1 MKSEDSMLTIGDK
14 IPKFNATIDNNQT
27 FNFTDTLGQN
37 LVLYFYPKDNTPG
50 CTKEAI
56 GFSVLA
62 EAFSA
67 ENTMVIGV
75 SRDSVK
81 KHLNFICKHN
91 LGIHLIADEDGA
103 ICKLFD
109 TWVEKQMY
117 GKSYMGIERSTYLI
131 DTDAKISKIWRK
143 VKVNGHVEEVLGA
156 VQDLNK

>member
-1 MKSEDSMLTIGDK
+1 MLTIGDK
-14 IPKFNATIDNNQT
+14 IPEFNATIDNNQT

-81 KHLNFICKHN
+81 KHLNFISKHN

-103 ICKLFD
+103 ICKFFD

-117 GKSYMGIERSTYLI
+117 GKSYMGIERSTFLI
-131 DTDAKISKIWRK
+131 NTDAKLSRIWRK

>member
-1 MKSEDSMLTIGDK
+1 MYKR
-14 IPKFNATIDNNQT
+14 Q
-27 FNFTDTLGQN
+27 
-37 LVLYFYPKDNTPG
+37 
-50 CTKEAI
+50 
-56 GFSVLA
+56 VLA
-62 EAFSA
+62 EAFTA

-81 KHLNFICKHN
+81 KHLNFISKHN

-117 GKSYMGIERSTYLI
+117 GKSYMGIERSTFLI
-131 DTDAKISKIWRK
+131 DTDAKISRIWRK